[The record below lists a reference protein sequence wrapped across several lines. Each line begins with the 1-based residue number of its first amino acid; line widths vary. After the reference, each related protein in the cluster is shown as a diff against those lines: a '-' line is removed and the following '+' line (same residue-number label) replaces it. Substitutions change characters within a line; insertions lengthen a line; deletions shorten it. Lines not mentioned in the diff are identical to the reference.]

1 MTLRKCT
8 LDLQMNKPLPYVG
21 YDIEV
26 ECTTFGAPKVG
37 NRAFVNCFREQ
48 VKKCTQWAF
57 KMDIVPNLPPFSR
70 YKHVAK
76 LRYLKRHNNTLLPQE
91 VHHYCHYLEAT
102 KDISRRQKYCSVKV
116 EKKYSFQERKL

>member
-1 MTLRKCT
+1 
-8 LDLQMNKPLPYVG
+8 MNKPLPYVG

-37 NRAFVNCFREQ
+37 NRAFVTCFREQ
-48 VKKCTQWAF
+48 VKQCTQWAF
-57 KMDIVPNLPPFSR
+57 KMDIVPNLPPLSR

-102 KDISRRQKYCSVKV
+102 KDISRRQKYCSIKV
-116 EKKYSFQERKL
+116 TSLQPDRLYVTHSLRV